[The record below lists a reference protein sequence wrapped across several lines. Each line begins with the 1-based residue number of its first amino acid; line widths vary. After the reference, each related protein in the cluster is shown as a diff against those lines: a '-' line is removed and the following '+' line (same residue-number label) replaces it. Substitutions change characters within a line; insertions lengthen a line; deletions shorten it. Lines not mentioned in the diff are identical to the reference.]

1 MARLTS
7 TLASRIALLVLL
19 AHGVMLPVLFFGLM
33 QVVERNQV
41 ERFIEQVRGFAHVVA
56 DAFELSDALD
66 SPERSAALLDSA
78 ILRSDGVYAELVD
91 SDRTI
96 KSTLGLPEL
105 VHPAHQDLG
114 VNQGGDEVYYIML
127 PLERKGHRAEL
138 WLGFDE
144 KTIKAQVAD
153 ARSRILIALGVY
165 FAATMLLALLVGRS
179 LSRPLIE
186 LKNRSRRVASGDY
199 AIHLSATTSLREVHE
214 LGRDLEHM
222 RGELVGVSQR
232 LRREIEAKEAVESER
247 RSLEGQLR
255 RRHRLE
261 TVGTLAGGVAHEF
274 NNALVPIILYTESL
288 LADVRPDGAEAE
300 QLLGVL
306 SAARRAR
313 DIVRKVLAFTREFE
327 SAQLGPVLLA
337 SAVDEALKLF
347 TALAPASIDVR
358 RELPGEI
365 PEVTADQGLLT
376 QLIMNLCTNAYQAML
391 AGGGILTI
399 GVRVDRSV
407 APPIVELYVRDTG
420 HGMDAATVERI
431 FEPFFT
437 TREVGDGTGLGLA
450 VVHGIA
456 TRFGASIIVESAV
469 GRGTTMRVRFP
480 PAGAAVQAPE
490 TDELRNAG

>member
-1 MARLTS
+1 
-7 TLASRIALLVLL
+7 
-19 AHGVMLPVLFFGLM
+19 
-33 QVVERNQV
+33 
-41 ERFIEQVRGFAHVVA
+41 
-56 DAFELSDALD
+56 
-66 SPERSAALLDSA
+66 
-78 ILRSDGVYAELVD
+78 
-91 SDRTI
+91 
-96 KSTLGLPEL
+96 
-105 VHPAHQDLG
+105 
-114 VNQGGDEVYYIML
+114 
-127 PLERKGHRAEL
+127 
-138 WLGFDE
+138 
-144 KTIKAQVAD
+144 
-153 ARSRILIALGVY
+153 
-165 FAATMLLALLVGRS
+165 
-179 LSRPLIE
+179 
-186 LKNRSRRVASGDY
+186 
-199 AIHLSATTSLREVHE
+199 
-214 LGRDLEHM
+214 
-222 RGELVGVSQR
+222 
-232 LRREIEAKEAVESER
+232 
-247 RSLEGQLR
+247 
-255 RRHRLE
+255 
-261 TVGTLAGGVAHEF
+261 
-274 NNALVPIILYTESL
+274 
-288 LADVRPDGAEAE
+288 
-300 QLLGVL
+300 VL